1 MTSEFAP
8 EVAKY
13 PKSILP
19 QQQFRECAS
28 LLFRS
33 DSDAALI
40 VRNVSCCVVY
50 DSRVQY
56 SGKI

>member
-1 MTSEFAP
+1 MTSCFAP

-19 QQQFRECAS
+19 QQQFREYVS

-33 DSDAALI
+33 INDMHDAL
-40 VRNVSCCVVY
+40 
-50 DSRVQY
+50 
-56 SGKI
+56 